1 MEFNTKNKNKRI
13 ILFVICIIFFTF
25 IITVLL
31 SAFTLASLYYK
42 SVSVFQNNII
52 FKIYS
57 SDSQK
62 TISYNSKESLV
73 YRDNVPYV
81 NFNLISDV
89 CNFSIIGDSST
100 QRILLRNDREDSI
113 VFDVGT
119 SFVTINN
126 VNITMNGIS
135 IYTSDKILLIPLDFL
150 NNYFN
155 GITVSEDSNNDR
167 IIHIKCDTAGDIY
180 MTIRRD
186 VECVPV
192 K

>member
-1 MEFNTKNKNKRI
+1 MKNKNKRI
-13 ILFVICIIFFTF
+13 ILFVICVIFFTL

-42 SVSVFQNNII
+42 SVSVFQSNII

-89 CNFSIIGDSST
+89 CNFSIIGDSSA

-150 NNYFN
+150 NNYFD

-180 MTIRRD
+180 MTVRRD

>member
-1 MEFNTKNKNKRI
+1 MKNKNKRI

-25 IITVLL
+25 IITVLS

-89 CNFSIIGDSST
+89 CNFSIIGDSSA

-150 NNYFN
+150 NNYFD

-180 MTIRRD
+180 MTVRRD

-192 K
+192 KWFYS